1 MLTKKQRDLLLF
13 IHERVESG
21 DIAPSFDEMRDAL
34 GLKSKS
40 GIHRLITALV
50 ERGYLERLPNRARAL
65 KILKLPENY
74 QRSASPAQVNRADII
89 ANDDGIFTPS
99 ARVEPIPLYGKIA
112 AGTPIE
118 AIRNE
123 GEYFEMPSTML
134 GNGEFYALRV
144 DGDSMIEA
152 GINDED
158 IVIIKRV
165 QTAREGTI
173 IVALV
178 DGEEVTLKRLGKEN
192 GKVAL
197 IPENKDYETRLLDAE
212 RVNIQGELVSLYRT
226 YH

>member
-13 IHERVESG
+13 INDRIEAG

-74 QRSASPAQVNRADII
+74 NKSAG
-89 ANDDGIFTPS
+89 NDNTGEVINDSSIFTPA

-123 GEYFEMPSTML
+123 GEYFEMPTTML

-158 IVIIKRV
+158 IVIIKRCES
-165 QTAREGTI
+165 AREGTI
-173 IVALV
+173 VVALV
-178 DGEEVTLKRLGKEN
+178 DGEEVTLKRLGKEG

-197 IPENKDYETRLLDAE
+197 IPENKDYDTRLLEPE
-212 RVNIQGELVSLYRT
+212 RVKIQGELASLYRT